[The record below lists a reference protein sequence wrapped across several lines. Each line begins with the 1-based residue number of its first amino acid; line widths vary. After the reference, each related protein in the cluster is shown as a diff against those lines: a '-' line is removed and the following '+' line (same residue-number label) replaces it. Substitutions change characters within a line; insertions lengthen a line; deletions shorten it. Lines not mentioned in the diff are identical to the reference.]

1 MNTAV
6 LLAIPILGTFHSPYF
21 APLGWAAL
29 AGSGKLTP
37 ELRLAI
43 LGATICLESIWQ
55 VNWQSVCLLGVALGL
70 QGDIG
75 VAWGAGLLVFLATVQ
90 ITKRMLLAVSF
101 CVLLGLYLAYVDR
114 RFQLVSTQVQT
125 VGQEVTSLK
134 RHHETLKAQLHLDK
148 FQQKPLIGTRTS
160 RILSK
165 LTDLSRPS
173 QGQSADLNVY
183 SFASEE
189 SPGMLPEPT
198 LSLPLE
204 SEGSFDPSKLELT
217 NEDLDFLVNSV
228 ISQETG
234 KWNERQLK
242 MVSDLFAERLDLK
255 DALSQ
260 KLEEAVGSSQ
270 RVFKPAPQ
278 QRIEVREVEQGSVGL
293 SELLGTV
300 GDWDFD
306 TLSTVQYTKEPLK
319 EVACSV
325 FQSYALADE
334 FEIPREKLLGF
345 LTRIEAKYLKQNYYH
360 NSLHAADVLNSALH
374 LLMSSLH
381 SLGCFLSVE
390 VFALLIAAIGHDVSH
405 PGLNN
410 SFLIATEDPL
420 ALRYNDRSVLEM
432 MHSSLVFQVLERP
445 DSAITASLTKP
456 TFMTFRKIVIALILA
471 TDLQKHMSK
480 VRELREYVADEE
492 KTLLD
497 AACRVQALELC
508 LICAD
513 LGHGAKRM
521 DLHQKWSNLILQE
534 FFQQGDRERKLGL
547 PVSPLCDRH
556 SAVLPKV
563 QLGFLTL
570 LVTPVFELWKL
581 LADKEVEGSA
591 EERDRYT
598 AQVKANVTYWS
609 GELEREEKGGA
620 QFQLHIGQPPLLSK

>member
-21 APLGWAAL
+21 APL
-29 AGSGKLTP
+29 AGVAMAGFGKLTSGF
-37 ELRLAI
+37 RLAV
-43 LGATICLESIWQ
+43 LGAAICLECIWQ
-55 VNWQSVCLLGVALGL
+55 VNWQSFCLLGMALGL

-75 VAWGAGLLVFLATVQ
+75 IVWGSVLLVFLATIQ
-90 ITKRMLLAVSF
+90 INERVLLAVSF
-101 CVLLGLYLAYVDR
+101 CVFLGLLLAYLGR
-114 RFQLVSTQVQT
+114 RLPQVLDQVQAM
-125 VGQEVTSLK
+125 GQEVTSLK
-134 RHHETLKAQLHLDK
+134 RHQETLKAQLHLDK

-165 LTDLSRPS
+165 ITDLSHPS
-173 QGQSADLNVY
+173 MGQSADLNVY

-189 SPGMLPEPT
+189 SPGMLPEPA

-204 SEGSFDPSKLELT
+204 SEGSFDASKLELT
-217 NEDLDFLVNSV
+217 NEDLDFLVNAV
-228 ISQETG
+228 ISPNTG
-234 KWNERQLK
+234 KWNEYQLK
-242 MVSDLFAERLDLK
+242 MVSDLFAERLDLR

-260 KLEEAVGSSQ
+260 KLEEAAGSSQ
-270 RVFKPAPQ
+270 RLFKPVPQ
-278 QRIEVREVEQGSVGL
+278 HRIEVREVQQGSLGL

-300 GDWDFD
+300 GDWNFD

-374 LLMSSLH
+374 LLMSSLY

-390 VFALLIAAIGHDVSH
+390 VFALLVAAIGHDVSH
-405 PGLNN
+405 PGYNN

-480 VRELREYVADEE
+480 VRELREYLEDVE
-492 KTLLD
+492 KTLID
-497 AACRVQALELC
+497 AACRVQTLELC

-513 LGHGAKRM
+513 LGHGAKRV

-534 FFQQGDRERKLGL
+534 FFQQGDRELKLGL

-556 SAVLPKV
+556 TAVLPKV
-563 QLGFLTL
+563 QLGFLTF

-581 LADKEVEGSA
+581 LAEKEVKG
-591 EERDRYT
+591 RDGDRYT
-598 AQVKANVTYWS
+598 AQIKENVTYWS
-609 GELEREEKGGA
+609 GELAKEEQGSA